1 MAYTKEQ
8 REAKKAAEEVAKETK
23 DEVATEIK
31 DVETQSV
38 KEKVKINI
46 KNIPLNTTVLVKSN
60 CYGQLIYKSKKTGF
74 QIEWDNVSSQQYLTL
89 DELLTMRNTY
99 RKFFEKNWVVIEGF
113 IDDEYSDISTEE
125 ILDFLQVKQ
134 FYTNLLCP
142 ENIDELFKMSSE
154 EIEKRLSNT
163 ATGSKDFIIIRA
175 NELIESG
182 ELDSLRV
189 INVLEKSLNCE
200 LSRPE

>member
-8 REAKKAAEEVAKETK
+8 REAKKAAEETVVKDKVVETK
-23 DEVATEIK
+23 LT
-31 DVETQSV
+31 
-38 KEKVKINI
+38 KEKAKINI

-60 CYGQLIYKSKKTGF
+60 CYGQLVYKSKKTGF

-113 IDDEYSDISTEE
+113 TDDEYSDISTEE

-134 FYTNLLCP
+134 YYKNLLCP

>member
-8 REAKKAAEEVAKETK
+8 REAKKNAEEVVKEVK
-23 DEVATEIK
+23 DEVTTETK
-31 DVETQSV
+31 DVETKPV
-38 KEKVKINI
+38 KEKINI

-74 QIEWDNVSSQQYLTL
+74 QIEWDNVSSEQYMSLE
-89 DELLTMRNTY
+89 ELLTMRNTY
-99 RKFFEKNWVVIEGF
+99 RKFFEKNWIIIEGF
-113 IDDEYSDISTEE
+113 TDDEYSDISSEE

-134 FYTNLLCP
+134 FYKTLLCP
-142 ENIDELFKMSSE
+142 ENIDDLFKMKPE
-154 EIEKRLSNT
+154 EIEKRISNSS
-163 ATGSKDFIIIRA
+163 AGNKDFIIVRA

-189 INVLEKSLNCE
+189 INTLEKSLNCE